1 MPSTLTTTANDNSP
15 RPSSQKRPRF
25 TRASRACEECRR
37 RRVKCDSKKPRCSTC
52 SHFDRR
58 CETRPPSRKRGLPTG
73 YVRAIEC
80 LLGQMMQSSDHGRD
94 IALGILNQEVVSSA
108 EATLV
113 ADSSSPGELWR
124 RSPAFRHLESILE
137 TADESRLGLEDD
149 SRNGKKSAQLA
160 LSTACDDTARSK
172 GGRAWSHPDALFG
185 DPRSTRSGLVTQIQ
199 NLPENWLSL
208 VDLYMSSTGVCFPII
223 PERDLVR
230 LAQQMCSDRVPRRE
244 DGDASGDHA
253 ALLAVLAY
261 ASYQRELQYPLDLGH
276 TPKPAVRLQLE
287 AEAMAMDP
295 NRRHDLGHAQAL
307 AVLALLEMS
316 SGSLEKAWE
325 LLGEATS
332 TVSALGLVGGMTRDI
347 VLDFRSSLVLH
358 GLFAL
363 ETMVAFRLGRL
374 PILRPKDLPGTELL
388 DESQPGS
395 SNVLNTF
402 RHFVQVLC
410 ILNNRLHASDDRST
424 RDKEALSEL
433 RTWFAAL
440 SPAYQ
445 RISIS
450 PTFQLSSTM
459 PTESLNLCLCATS
472 VYLMLQISSL
482 VSGHCTDVGVPQRFP
497 ATCSLLPALLA
508 RVQQERL
515 VALSPM

>member
-37 RRVKCDSKKPRCSTC
+37 RRVKCDSTKPRCSTC

-94 IALGILNQEVVSSA
+94 VALGILHQEVVSSA

-113 ADSSSPGELWR
+113 ADSSSPGEMWR
-124 RSPAFRHLESILE
+124 QSPAFRHLESILE

-185 DPRSTRSGLVTQIQ
+185 DPRSTRSGLVAQIQ

-261 ASYQRELQYPLDLGH
+261 ASYQHELRYPSDLGH
-276 TPKPAVRLQLE
+276 TLKPAVRLQLE

-295 NRRHDLGHAQAL
+295 NRCHDLGHAQAL

-332 TVSALGLVGGMTRDI
+332 TVSALGLVGRTTRDP
-347 VLDFRSSLVLH
+347 VLDSRSNLMLH

-363 ETMVAFRLGRL
+363 ETMVAFRLARIIKRIKYI
-374 PILRPKDLPGTELL
+374 PP
-388 DESQPGS
+388 PGS
-395 SNVLNTF
+395 SPLHPKQPSPRLERLLNSRQGSAKRAAHLVRSSTTRLPTNLNITNLPVKLNDADRISQPVPM
-402 RHFVQVLC
+402 RHERV
-410 ILNNRLHASDDRST
+410 SDAT
-424 RDKEALSEL
+424 GLIPGL
-433 RTWFAAL
+433 RTLYRRRRSAAVPCDVLFAAG
-440 SPAYQ
+440 SP
-445 RISIS
+445 
-450 PTFQLSSTM
+450 
-459 PTESLNLCLCATS
+459 
-472 VYLMLQISSL
+472 
-482 VSGHCTDVGVPQRFP
+482 G
-497 ATCSLLPALLA
+497 
-508 RVQQERL
+508 
-515 VALSPM
+515 